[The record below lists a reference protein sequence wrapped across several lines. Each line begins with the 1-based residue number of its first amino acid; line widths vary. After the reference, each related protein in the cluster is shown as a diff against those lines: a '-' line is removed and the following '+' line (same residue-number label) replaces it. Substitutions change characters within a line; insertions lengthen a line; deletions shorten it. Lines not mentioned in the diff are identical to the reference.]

1 MRLKHPCRTVQ
12 RWIANGANDLP
23 SALQKHI
30 AHCVRCQR
38 AWRLEQ
44 VYQQG
49 LHAARSEPIPA
60 CEVPWAAIQARRSAQ
75 GAVKHAPIWRP
86 YAYAGGFA
94 VALVAAWLAWLIRT
108 PQTEAPAFAIAHAP
122 AIHQDLSLRATE
134 PPTAYFA
141 PERGGRP
148 AAPKAITSTAPQ
160 PYIVRKIQRGTRDA
174 TTRKPASRAGA
185 EMQLAQA
192 TLAARMRTPMP
203 PESPPRGSES
213 SMRNSEPFA
222 VASLPL
228 SQYELHYGL
237 QVEYLPI
244 RYGTPSSE
252 TYNERNSNDA
262 IICSF

>member
-1 MRLKHPCRTVQ
+1 MRRPCRELK
-12 RWIANGANDLP
+12 RFIASGASELP
-23 SALQKHI
+23 SALQAHI
-30 AHCVRCQR
+30 AQCARCQHL
-38 AWRLEQ
+38 WRLEQ
-44 VYQQG
+44 AYQRG
-49 LHAARSEPIPA
+49 LHAVRSDPIPA
-60 CEVPWAAIQARRSAQ
+60 CEVPWAAIQARRAAQ
-75 GAVKHAPIWRP
+75 GAVKHAPIGRP

-94 VALVAAWLAWLIRT
+94 VVLVAAWLAWLIRT

-122 AIHQDLSLRATE
+122 AIHQDPSPRATE

-141 PERGGRP
+141 PERGVRP
-148 AAPKAITSTAPQ
+148 APSKATTATAPQ
-160 PYIVRKIQRGTRDA
+160 PYPVRQIQRGTRDA

-192 TLAARMRTPMP
+192 TLATRMRTPMP

-222 VASLPL
+222 VATLPL
-228 SQYELHYGL
+228 SQYELYSSS

-244 RYGTPSSE
+244 RYGMPSSDTDSE
-252 TYNERNSNDA
+252 EIQHDA